1 MSSFTTLDE
10 LLNQTIKEFK
20 EDSKKWES
28 FLKTASQNYKRK
40 FTDQVLIYA
49 QKPNAIACLDLDT
62 WNKDFHRWIVKG
74 SKGIAIFTEINGYS
88 MIEYVFDYNDT
99 FNKNNMELHFWEVK
113 EKYIDDV
120 IKLLEDTYGLLKEKD
135 NIGLAIISSSSNLV
149 NKNIEKYLE
158 DFKGI
163 SEDIVKKIL
172 INSISYMTL
181 NRCGFNPNNYL
192 NNESIFND
200 IINFNYDDLFN
211 LGIAT
216 SNMARMELEKIYQEI
231 KNLQIKE
238 NDKIYT
244 FDKNSLMD
252 YYESI
257 KKEGRNFYEKTD
269 LQESR
274 GLSNSEYKSESSE
287 DKKLRK
293 IQRDEIG
300 ILKEEQKQF
309 ISEIINSART
319 RRSLRANSDG
329 IRKENTRTYEQT
341 KHQKEYGRTNYY
353 KKFNQNIKSNSSQV
367 YEKDESR

>member
-10 LLNQTIKEFK
+10 LLTQTIKEFR
-20 EDSKKWES
+20 ENSKKWEK
-28 FLKTASQNYKRK
+28 FLKSASQNYKRK

-49 QKPNAIACLDLDT
+49 QNPNAVACLDLDT
-62 WNKDFHRWIVKG
+62 WNRDYHRWIVKG
-74 SKGIAIFTEINGYS
+74 SKGIGIFTEVNGYS

-99 FNKNNMELHFWEVK
+99 FNKNNMELHFWGVK
-113 EKYIDDV
+113 EKYENDI
-120 IKLLEDTYGLLKEKD
+120 INFLENTYGSLNKKD
-135 NIGLAIISSSSNLV
+135 NIGVAIISSSSNLV
-149 NKNIEKYLE
+149 NKNMEKYIE
-158 DFKGI
+158 EFKGI
-163 SEDIVKKIL
+163 SEDIIKNIL
-172 INSISYMTL
+172 VNSISYMTL

-192 NNESIFND
+192 NNELIFND
-200 IINFNYDDLFN
+200 IVNFDYENLLN

-252 YYESI
+252 YYESV
-257 KKEGRNFYEKTD
+257 KKEGRDFYDKTN

-274 GLSNSEYKSESSE
+274 RLSNSEYKSKTSE

-319 RRSLRANSDG
+319 RRSPRANSDG
-329 IRKENTRTYEQT
+329 IRKENPRTYEQT

-353 KKFNQNIKSNSSQV
+353 KRYNQNIKTNSSQV